1 MLAIKKK
8 LYSCKTNLRYDLP
21 TFRLTFMIL
30 CYFTFFVYFEI
41 ILSYYHL
48 LVCKVYSL
56 TFITHFTFVVK
67 IAELYTFFSIMTPPH
82 LNSNLVCHRK
92 RLSTFFSS

>member
-30 CYFTFFVYFEI
+30 CYFTIFVYFEI

-56 TFITHFTFVVK
+56 TFITPLPLLLK
-67 IAELYTFFSIMTPPH
+67 LRNYILFFQ
-82 LNSNLVCHRK
+82 L
-92 RLSTFFSS
+92 